1 MRASHKSVPV
11 CESSDVLARDRKMVL
26 PERGDLFAVRGA
38 GAYGMSMAS
47 NYNSRPLPAEVLVAK
62 NRFRII
68 RERETLEDLVAGE
81 I

>member
-1 MRASHKSVPV
+1 
-11 CESSDVLARDRKMVL
+11 
-26 PERGDLFAVRGA
+26 
-38 GAYGMSMAS
+38 MAS